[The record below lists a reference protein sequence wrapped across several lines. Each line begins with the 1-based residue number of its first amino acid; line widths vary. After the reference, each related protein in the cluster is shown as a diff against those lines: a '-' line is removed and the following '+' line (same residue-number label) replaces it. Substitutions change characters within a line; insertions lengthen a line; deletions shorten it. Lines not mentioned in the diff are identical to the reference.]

1 MDERNQI
8 VNYLES
14 FVNNTENISELLRL
28 YLKIS
33 ECKHVALFVK
43 ENNIYTCFGY
53 ASDKYPDVT
62 VKYIPVD
69 LDSELVISFEKN
81 NFISPYSISNIIKI
95 PILIKNN
102 PIGILC
108 LIDREKKYNEEIIN
122 ILEPYISI
130 TQLILKNYIITQK
143 YENIIK
149 NNEVQNNSTL
159 FLANM
164 SHEIR
169 TPANGVIGYGQL
181 LMNTKLSAIQS
192 GYLKSQNQCC
202 IQLMQIIN
210 DILDFSK
217 LSTGKMNINK
227 QCFVINEIIEN
238 IQNTIGQRINEKK
251 QKLKCLV
258 SEEVPEFII
267 LDKQKLI
274 QIIINLI
281 SNAHKF
287 SDIGSQIIINFKN
300 INEGKL
306 QISVKDEGIGI
317 SEQNQK
323 KLFKAFEQFNSECK
337 TGTGLGLAISKKLAK
352 LLNGDITVHSKVN
365 LGTSFIVTVPYI
377 PYDIYEKHIRK
388 DTELLKNKTI
398 LVVDDIADNRILL
411 SETLFEWQMNPVI
424 CASALEALK
433 LVLSNRYKFD
443 IGLIDICM
451 PGTTGP
457 ELAKQIKEEQP
468 FFPLIA
474 LSSIDTFI
482 VTKEFDQKLDKP
494 INKVQLFNAIYNT
507 LSKNHTPSTYIGE
520 NISSVQNCYPYK
532 INKNIRIL
540 IAEDIMYNRTILK
553 NMLEILDYNHIDIA
567 ENGCV
572 AIDKIKE
579 AINKNNPYG
588 ILLLDLRMPVMDG
601 FEVIDT
607 ITKKGWSLPKIIV
620 ITASVMDE
628 DRQKCKEI
636 GVEYFITKPIIL
648 SQLKDVMLHVS
659 GLLINNENYE

>member
-1 MDERNQI
+1 MDEKNQI
-8 VNYLES
+8 VNYLGS
-14 FVNNTENISELLRL
+14 FINNTENISELLRI

-33 ECKHVALFVK
+33 ESKHVALFVK

-53 ASDKYPDVT
+53 ISDIYPDVT
-62 VKYIPVD
+62 VKYI
-69 LDSELVISFEKN
+69 LIDSESEIDISFEKN

-95 PILIKNN
+95 PILIKNV
-102 PIGILC
+102 PIGVLC
-108 LIDREKKYNEEIIN
+108 LIDREKKYEEIVN

-149 NNEVQNNSTL
+149 NNQVQSNCT
-159 FLANM
+159 FTLANM

-181 LMNTKLSAIQS
+181 LMNTKLSSIQS
-192 GYLKSQNQCC
+192 EYLKSQNQCC

-217 LSTGKMNINK
+217 LSSGKMNINK
-227 QCFVINEIIEN
+227 QCFAINEIIEN

-251 QKLKCLV
+251 QKLKCIL

-287 SDIGSQIIINFKN
+287 SDIGSQIIINFEN
-300 INEGKL
+300 IDEGKL

-323 KLFKAFEQFNSECK
+323 KLFKAFEQFNLECK
-337 TGTGLGLAISKKLAK
+337 SGTGLGLAISKKLAK
-352 LLNGDITVHSKVN
+352 LLDGDITVRSKVN
-365 LGTSFIVTVPYI
+365 LGSTFIVTVSYT
-377 PYDIYEKHIRK
+377 PYDIYKKHIQK

-411 SETLFEWQMNPVI
+411 SETLFEWQMIPVV

-451 PGTTGP
+451 PGTTGS
-457 ELAKQIKEEQP
+457 ELAEQIKEEQP

-482 VTKEFDQKLDKP
+482 ATKEFDQKVDKP

-507 LSKNHTPSTYIGE
+507 LSKNHIPSTYIGE
-520 NISSVQNCYPYK
+520 NISSVQNCSPHK

-553 NMLEILDYNHIDIA
+553 NMLEILEYNHIDIA

-572 AIDKIKE
+572 AIEKIKE
-579 AINKNNPYG
+579 ARNKNNPYG

-601 FEVIDT
+601 FEVIDA
-607 ITKKGWSLPKIIV
+607 ITKKGWNLPKIIV

-628 DRQKCKEI
+628 DRQKCKII

-659 GLLINNENYE
+659 GLLINHENYK

>member
-28 YLKIS
+28 YLNIS
-33 ECKHVALFVK
+33 ESKHVALFVK

-53 ASDKYPDVT
+53 TSDKYPDVT
-62 VKYIPVD
+62 VKYIPED

-102 PIGILC
+102 PIGVLC
-108 LIDREKKYNEEIIN
+108 LIDREKKYDEKIIN

-181 LMNTKLSAIQS
+181 LMNTNLSAMQS

-217 LSTGKMNINK
+217 LSTGKMNVNK
-227 QCFVINEIIEN
+227 QCFAINEIIEN

-251 QKLKCLV
+251 QKLKCIV
-258 SEEVPEFII
+258 SEEVPEFMI

-287 SDIGSQIIINFKN
+287 SDIGSQITINFKN

-352 LLNGDITVHSKVN
+352 LLDGDITVHSKVN
-365 LGTSFIVTVPYI
+365 LGTTFIVTVSYI
-377 PYDIYEKHIRK
+377 PYDIYEKHIHK

-411 SETLFEWQMNPVI
+411 SEMLFEWQMNPVV

-443 IGLIDICM
+443 IGLVDICM
-451 PGTTGP
+451 PGTTGS

-482 VTKEFDQKLDKP
+482 ATKEFDQKLDKP
-494 INKVQLFNAIYNT
+494 INKVQLFNTIYNT
-507 LSKNHTPSTYIGE
+507 LSKNHTPSSYIGK
-520 NISSVQNCYPYK
+520 NISSVQNCDPCK

-553 NMLEILDYNHIDIA
+553 NMLEILDYNHIDVA
-567 ENGCV
+567 ENGSM

-579 AINKNNPYG
+579 ARNKNNPYG

-601 FEVIDT
+601 FEVIDI

-659 GLLINNENYE
+659 GLLTNQKN